1 VFFAFINCILAKSK
15 NNFLMAH
22 SLDKVDT
29 NILSILQKDSNRT
42 TKSIAEELGMTTSPV
57 FERIKKLEKEGY
69 IKKYVAVLD
78 NKKIGLK
85 LVVFIGITLQ
95 GHTRSYLEKF
105 VTEINNFPEIVECHR
120 VSGNFD
126 YLLKLVVEDIEAY
139 ETFII
144 SKLTLLPYLGNVQ
157 SLITLSTGK
166 ETNEIN
172 LSRI

>member
-1 VFFAFINCILAKSK
+1 MAYNLDQIDSQILG
-15 NNFLMAH
+15 
-22 SLDKVDT
+22 
-29 NILSILQKDSNRT
+29 ILQTNSNRT
-42 TKSIAEELGMTTSPV
+42 TKSIAEALKMSTSPI

-85 LVVFIGITLQ
+85 LTVFIGITLQ

-105 VTEINNFPEIVECHR
+105 VKEINNFPEVVECHR

-126 YLLKLVVEDIEAY
+126 YLLKLIVEDIEAY

-157 SLITLSTGK
+157 SLIALSTGK
-166 ETNEIN
+166 ETNTID
-172 LSRI
+172 LSSVM

>member
-1 VFFAFINCILAKSK
+1 
-15 NNFLMAH
+15 MAYI
-22 SLDKVDT
+22 LDKIDT
-29 NILSILQKDSNRT
+29 QILSILQTNSNRT
-42 TKSIAEELGMTTSPV
+42 TKSIADELGMTTSPV
-57 FERIKKLEKEGY
+57 FERIKKLEREGY

-85 LVVFIGITLQ
+85 LTVFIGITLQ

-105 VTEINNFPEIVECHR
+105 VTEINNFPEIIECHR

-139 ETFII
+139 EHFII

-166 ETNEIN
+166 ETNEID

>member
-1 VFFAFINCILAKSK
+1 
-15 NNFLMAH
+15 MPH
-22 SLDKVDT
+22 TLDKIDT
-29 NILSILQKDSNRT
+29 QILGILQKDSNRT
-42 TKSIAEELGMTTSPV
+42 TKSISKELGMTTSPI

-78 NKKIGLK
+78 HKKLGLK
-85 LVVFIGITLQ
+85 LTVFIGITLQ

-105 VTEINNFPEIVECHR
+105 VKEINNFPEVVECHR

-139 ETFII
+139 ESFII

-157 SLITLSTGK
+157 SLIALSTGK
-166 ETNEIN
+166 ETNAID
-172 LSRI
+172 LSRVL

>member
-1 VFFAFINCILAKSK
+1 MPYILDKIDSQILA
-15 NNFLMAH
+15 
-22 SLDKVDT
+22 
-29 NILSILQKDSNRT
+29 ILQKNSNRT
-42 TKSIAEELGMTTSPV
+42 TKSIANELGMTTSPI

-69 IKKYVAVLD
+69 IEKYVAVLN

-85 LVVFIGITLQ
+85 LTVFIGITLQ
-95 GHTRSYLEKF
+95 GHTRSFLEKF
-105 VTEINNFPEIVECHR
+105 VKEINNFPEVVECHR

-166 ETNEIN
+166 ETNEID
-172 LSRI
+172 LSSVL

>member
-1 VFFAFINCILAKSK
+1 
-15 NNFLMAH
+15 MPH
-22 SLDKVDT
+22 TLDKIDT
-29 NILSILQKDSNRT
+29 QLLAILQKNSNRT
-42 TKSIAEELGMTTSPV
+42 TKSIAEELGMTTSPI

-69 IKKYVAVLD
+69 IENYVAVLN

-85 LVVFIGITLQ
+85 LTVFIGITLQ

-105 VTEINNFPEIVECHR
+105 VKEINNFPEVIECHR

-157 SLITLSTGK
+157 SLIALSTSK
-166 ETNEIN
+166 ETNEID
-172 LSRI
+172 LSRVL

>member
-1 VFFAFINCILAKSK
+1 
-15 NNFLMAH
+15 MQPT
-22 SLDKVDT
+22 LDKIDT
-29 NILSILQKDSNRT
+29 KILEILQKNSNRT
-42 TKSIAEELGMTTSPV
+42 TKSIATELGMTTSPI

-69 IKKYVAVLD
+69 IEKYVAVLN

-85 LVVFIGITLQ
+85 LTVFIGITLQ

-105 VTEINNFPEIVECHR
+105 VKEINKFPEVVECHR

-157 SLITLSTGK
+157 SLIALSTSK
-166 ETNEIN
+166 ETNEID
-172 LSRI
+172 LSRII

>member
-1 VFFAFINCILAKSK
+1 
-15 NNFLMAH
+15 MAYQ
-22 SLDKVDT
+22 LDKTDLE
-29 NILSILQKDSNRT
+29 ILKMLQKDSNRT
-42 TKSIAEELGMTTSPV
+42 TKSIAAQLDMSTSPV

-85 LVVFIGITLQ
+85 LTVFIGITLQ

-105 VTEINNFPEIVECHR
+105 VKEINNFPEVVECHR

-144 SKLTLLPYLGNVQ
+144 TKLTLLPYLGNVQ

-166 ETNEIN
+166 ETNEID
-172 LSRI
+172 LSGVL

>member
-1 VFFAFINCILAKSK
+1 MQHN
-15 NNFLMAH
+15 
-22 SLDKVDT
+22 LDKIDT
-29 NILSILQKDSNRT
+29 KILSLLQQNSNRT
-42 TKSIAEELGMTTSPV
+42 TKSIATELGMTTTPV
-57 FERIKKLEKEGY
+57 FERIKKLEKQGY
-69 IKKYVAVLD
+69 IKKYVAILN

-85 LVVFIGITLQ
+85 QTVFIGITLQ

-105 VTEINNFPEIVECHR
+105 VSQINSFPEVIECHR

-166 ETNEIN
+166 ETNEID
-172 LSRI
+172 LSRM

>member
-1 VFFAFINCILAKSK
+1 
-15 NNFLMAH
+15 MPH
-22 SLDKVDT
+22 TLDKIDIR
-29 NILSILQKDSNRT
+29 ILEILQKDSNRT

-57 FERIKKLEKEGY
+57 FERIKKLEKEGF

-78 NKKIGLK
+78 NKRIGLK
-85 LVVFIGITLQ
+85 LTVFIGITLQ

-120 VSGNFD
+120 VSGNYD
-126 YLLKLVVEDIEAY
+126 YLLKLIVEDIEAY

-166 ETNEIN
+166 ETNEID

>member
-1 VFFAFINCILAKSK
+1 
-15 NNFLMAH
+15 MPH
-22 SLDKVDT
+22 SLDKIDT
-29 NILSILQKDSNRT
+29 QILTILQKDSNRT

-57 FERIKKLEKEGY
+57 FERIKKLEKEGF
-69 IKKYVAVLD
+69 IKKYVAILD
-78 NKKIGLK
+78 NKRIGLK
-85 LVVFIGITLQ
+85 LTVFIGITLQ

-120 VSGNFD
+120 VSGNYD
-126 YLLKLVVEDIEAY
+126 YLLKLIVEDIEAY

-166 ETNEIN
+166 ETNEID
-172 LSRI
+172 LSRV

>member
-1 VFFAFINCILAKSK
+1 
-15 NNFLMAH
+15 MPH
-22 SLDKVDT
+22 TLDKIDT
-29 NILSILQKDSNRT
+29 QLLAILQKNSNQT
-42 TKSIAEELGMTTSPV
+42 TKSIAEELGMSTSPI

-69 IKKYVAVLD
+69 IEKYVAVLN

-85 LVVFIGITLQ
+85 LTVFIGITLQ

-105 VTEINNFPEIVECHR
+105 VKEINNFPEVVECHR

-157 SLITLSTGK
+157 SLIALSTSK
-166 ETNEIN
+166 ETNEID
-172 LSRI
+172 LSRVL

>member
-1 VFFAFINCILAKSK
+1 
-15 NNFLMAH
+15 MAYQ
-22 SLDKVDT
+22 LDKIDIE
-29 NILSILQKDSNRT
+29 ILKMLQKDSNRT
-42 TKSIAEELGMTTSPV
+42 TKSIAAQLDMSTSPV

-85 LVVFIGITLQ
+85 LTVFIGITLQ

-105 VTEINNFPEIVECHR
+105 VKEINNFPEVVECHR

-144 SKLTLLPYLGNVQ
+144 TKLTLLPYLGNVQ

-166 ETNEIN
+166 ETNEID
-172 LSRI
+172 LSSVL

>member
-1 VFFAFINCILAKSK
+1 
-15 NNFLMAH
+15 MPH
-22 SLDKVDT
+22 TLDNIDT
-29 NILSILQKDSNRT
+29 QLLTILQKNSNRT
-42 TKSIAEELGMTTSPV
+42 TKSIAEKLGMSTSPI

-69 IKKYVAVLD
+69 IEKYVAVLN

-85 LVVFIGITLQ
+85 LTVFIGITLQ

-105 VTEINNFPEIVECHR
+105 VKEINNFPEVVECHR

-157 SLITLSTGK
+157 SLIALSTSK
-166 ETNEIN
+166 ETNEID
-172 LSRI
+172 LSRVL

>member
-1 VFFAFINCILAKSK
+1 
-15 NNFLMAH
+15 MQH
-22 SLDKVDT
+22 HLDKIDT
-29 NILSILQKDSNRT
+29 KILSLLQQNSNRT
-42 TKSIAEELGMTTSPV
+42 TKSIATELGMTTTPV
-57 FERIKKLEKEGY
+57 FERIKKLEKQGY
-69 IKKYVAVLD
+69 IKKYVALLN

-85 LVVFIGITLQ
+85 QTVFIGITLQ

-105 VTEINNFPEIVECHR
+105 VTQINNFPEVIECHR

-144 SKLTLLPYLGNVQ
+144 TKLTLLPYLGNVQ

-166 ETNEIN
+166 ETNEID
-172 LSRI
+172 LSRV

>member
-1 VFFAFINCILAKSK
+1 MHN
-15 NNFLMAH
+15 
-22 SLDKVDT
+22 SLDKIDRQ
-29 NILSILQKDSNRT
+29 ILTLLQQNSNRT
-42 TKSIAEELGMTTSPV
+42 TKSIATELGMTTTPI

-69 IKKYVAVLD
+69 INKYVAVLN

-85 LVVFIGITLQ
+85 QTVFIGITLQ
-95 GHTRSYLEKF
+95 GHTRSFLEKF
-105 VTEINNFPEIVECHR
+105 VTQINSFPEVIECHR

-157 SLITLSTGK
+157 SLIALSTSK
-166 ETNEIN
+166 EINEID
-172 LSRI
+172 LGRII

>member
-1 VFFAFINCILAKSK
+1 MAYNLDQIDSQILA
-15 NNFLMAH
+15 
-22 SLDKVDT
+22 
-29 NILSILQKDSNRT
+29 ILQTNSNRT
-42 TKSIAEELGMTTSPV
+42 TKSIAEALNMSTSPI

-85 LVVFIGITLQ
+85 LTVFIGITLQ

-105 VTEINNFPEIVECHR
+105 VKEINNFPEVVECHR

-157 SLITLSTGK
+157 SLIALSTGK
-166 ETNEIN
+166 ETNTID
-172 LSRI
+172 LSSVM

>member
-1 VFFAFINCILAKSK
+1 
-15 NNFLMAH
+15 
-22 SLDKVDT
+22 
-29 NILSILQKDSNRT
+29 
-42 TKSIAEELGMTTSPV
+42 MTTSPV
-57 FERIKKLEKEGY
+57 FERIKKLEREGF

-78 NKKIGLK
+78 HKKIGLK
-85 LVVFIGITLQ
+85 LTVFIGITLQ

-105 VTEINNFPEIVECHR
+105 VKEINNFPEIVECHR

-139 ETFII
+139 EHFII

-166 ETNEIN
+166 EINEIDI
-172 LSRI
+172 SRVL

>member
-1 VFFAFINCILAKSK
+1 MVQ
-15 NNFLMAH
+15 
-22 SLDKVDT
+22 LDKIDAR
-29 NILSILQKDSNRT
+29 ILEILQENSNRT
-42 TKSIAEELGMTTSPV
+42 TKSIAAELGMTTSPI

-69 IKKYVAVLD
+69 IEKYVAVL
-78 NKKIGLK
+78 NTKKIGLK
-85 LVVFIGITLQ
+85 LTVFIGITLQ

-105 VTEINNFPEIVECHR
+105 VKEINNFPEVIECHR

-157 SLITLSTGK
+157 SLIALSTSK
-166 ETNEIN
+166 ETNAID
-172 LSRI
+172 LSRVL

>member
-1 VFFAFINCILAKSK
+1 
-15 NNFLMAH
+15 MPH
-22 SLDKVDT
+22 TLDKIDT
-29 NILSILQKDSNRT
+29 QLLAILQKNSNRT
-42 TKSIAEELGMTTSPV
+42 TKSIAEELGMSTSPI

-69 IKKYVAVLD
+69 IEKYVAVLN

-85 LVVFIGITLQ
+85 LTVFIGITLQ

-105 VTEINNFPEIVECHR
+105 VKEINNFPEVVECHR

-157 SLITLSTGK
+157 SLIALSTSK
-166 ETNEIN
+166 ETNEID
-172 LSRI
+172 LSQVL

>member
-1 VFFAFINCILAKSK
+1 MAFQ
-15 NNFLMAH
+15 
-22 SLDKVDT
+22 LDKIDT
-29 NILSILQKDSNRT
+29 KILGILQSDSSRT

-78 NKKIGLK
+78 NRKIGLK
-85 LVVFIGITLQ
+85 LTVFIGITLQ

-105 VTEINNFPEIVECHR
+105 VTEIKNFPEIVECHR
-120 VSGNFD
+120 VSGNYD
-126 YLLKLVVEDIEAY
+126 YLLKLIVEDIEAY

-166 ETNEIN
+166 ETNEID